1 MRYKEEQIGM
11 LKAQVD
17 SLSAKVAKME
27 DVEEREKDIERVLK
41 QTHSEMVYLNL
52 CILYNVHQVLLLQ
65 TLLHQNCQSLLN
77 ENISLRTATSSSSS
91 SENKFTVN
99 NSPELKEI
107 VPDISQ

>member
-41 QTHSEMVYLNL
+41 QTHSEIVYLNL
-52 CILYNVHQVLLLQ
+52 CI
-65 TLLHQNCQSLLN
+65 
-77 ENISLRTATSSSSS
+77 
-91 SENKFTVN
+91 F
-99 NSPELKEI
+99 
-107 VPDISQ
+107 